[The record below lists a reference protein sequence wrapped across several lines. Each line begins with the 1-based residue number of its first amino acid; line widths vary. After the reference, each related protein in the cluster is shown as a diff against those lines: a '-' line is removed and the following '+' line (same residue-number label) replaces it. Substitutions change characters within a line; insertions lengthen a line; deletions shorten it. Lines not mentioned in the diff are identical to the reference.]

1 MLTELAP
8 VGKRSFET
16 ITAMNSSAVENGAA
30 ATASASSQLAVRLQ
44 EVTFRR
50 GETQI
55 LRPVNLEIQRGE
67 HWALLGPNGAGK
79 TTILGFCG
87 AQVHP
92 TSGTVD
98 VLGHRLGRVDMQQ
111 LRRHI
116 GHVNPRHPLR
126 STMPVIEVVLTGLT
140 GTIERPNRW
149 RPKPEDI
156 ARADRLITELGL
168 AYRRD
173 TRWPVLSQGERG
185 RALIARALIAQPE
198 LLLLDEPTT
207 GLDVAAREQFLETV
221 DQLRQSQPDL
231 TTILVTHHLEELP
244 TSTTHAVLVSHGE
257 IVAAGPADAV
267 LTSEKVSRAFE
278 HPILVLKDADRW
290 AARSAP
296 SRQIG
301 KMLNT

>member
-1 MLTELAP
+1 
-8 VGKRSFET
+8 
-16 ITAMNSSAVENGAA
+16 MNSSAIENGAA
-30 ATASASSQLAVRLQ
+30 PTAPALSQPAVRLQ

-98 VLGHRLGRVDMQQ
+98 VLGERSGRVDMQQ
-111 LRRHI
+111 LRRRI

-126 STMPVIEVVLTGLT
+126 STMPVIDMVLTGIT

-149 RPKPEDI
+149 EPTAQDME
-156 ARADRLITELGL
+156 RADQLITELGL
-168 AYRRD
+168 GTRRD
-173 TRWPVLSQGERG
+173 ARWPVLSQGGRG
-185 RALIARALIAQPE
+185 RALIARALIGRPE

-221 DQLRQSQPDL
+221 DDL
-231 TTILVTHHLEELP
+231 CHREPELSPILVTHHL
-244 TSTTHAVLVSHGE
+244 G
-257 IVAAGPADAV
+257 
-267 LTSEKVSRAFE
+267 
-278 HPILVLKDADRW
+278 
-290 AARSAP
+290 
-296 SRQIG
+296 
-301 KMLNT
+301 